1 VTESHP
7 TRAAGNAMLWQ
18 AFQVGGV
25 KVIYMIRLLVLAIL
39 LTPADFGLI
48 AIALSATNFLL
59 NLTNFGLISA
69 VVQATDMDETKYD
82 AVWTFDVTRGV
93 IVTAMTMIF
102 APLIADIFAE
112 PRAVHIIQVL
122 ALRPLVESLMSIK
135 TASLNR
141 NLTFRPLAFLKIIE
155 AIFNAVI
162 SIVFARFFGVWA
174 MVFGMVGG
182 AVAMVIA
189 SYLLAPYRPRLI
201 FDWNAVKPLMRF
213 GGWLLVTGILAM
225 LGNFGLRIV
234 ISRQIGADGLGL
246 YFLASSLAFLPS
258 EVASEVVGT
267 VAFPLFARLQSSLR
281 QAVRAFQ
288 AILTGLMALLYPVCA
303 LIIVL
308 SPILIQELLGE
319 KWNGTVPL
327 IQILALVTMIG
338 LLSDATVPL
347 VKGFGQPY
355 RMTQIEFVQSGSLIL
370 MIWFFTNNYGAV
382 GAALAWLPAIIA
394 VQFLCLYFIWDIFH
408 NPMQEARKPLLAIF
422 LATLAGTGASYLV
435 IQFIPNI
442 LGLVI
447 ASLSA
452 ALVTGSILWFSDR
465 RYSLGLVHNIT
476 TAFPQVAS
484 ILNIHNPDLS

>member
-1 VTESHP
+1 MTEHRS

-25 KVIYMIRLLVLAIL
+25 KIIYMIRLLVLAIL

-59 NLTNFGLISA
+59 NLTNFGLVPA
-69 VVQATDMDETKYD
+69 VVQATEMDETRYD
-82 AVWTFDVTRGV
+82 AVWTFDMTRAV
-93 IVTAMTMIF
+93 IVTAMTIIF
-102 APLIADIFAE
+102 APLIAEIFAE

-122 ALRPLVESLMSIK
+122 AVRPLVESMMSIK
-135 TASLNR
+135 TAALNR

-155 AIFNAVI
+155 AIFNATI
-162 SIVFARFFGVWA
+162 SITFAKTFGVWA
-174 MVFGMVGG
+174 MVFGMIGG
-182 AVAMVIA
+182 AVSMVIA
-189 SYLLAPYRPRLI
+189 SYILAPYRPRLL
-201 FDWNAVKPLMRF
+201 FDWNAVKPLLRF
-213 GGWLLVTGILAM
+213 GGWLLVTGVLAM

-234 ISRQIGADGLGL
+234 ISRQVGADGLGL

-308 SPILIQELLGE
+308 SPILIQDILGE
-319 KWNGTVPL
+319 EWKGTVL
-327 IQILALVTMIG
+327 IIQILALVTMVG

-355 RMTQIEFVQSGSLIL
+355 RMTQIEFVQSSSLIL
-370 MIWFFTNNYGAV
+370 MIWFFTKNYGVV
-382 GAALAWLPAIIA
+382 GAALGWLPAIIA
-394 VQFLCLYFIWDIFH
+394 VQFLCIYFIWDIFH
-408 NPMQEARKPLLAIF
+408 DPMQETRKLMFAIF
-422 LATLAGTGASYLV
+422 LATLAGTGISYLA
-435 IQFIPNI
+435 IQLIPNI

-452 ALVTGSILWFSDR
+452 TLVTGSILWISDR
-465 RYSLGLVHNIT
+465 RYSLGLIRNIT
-476 TAFPQVAS
+476 IAFPQVTS
-484 ILNIHNPDLS
+484 ILKIPNSDIT